1 MRCRSSALRVFVGLL
16 LNAYLLDALLSLHL
30 LEAHWRLSLGVHA
43 VQLQVLGLPTLIRG
57 RECLLVLEHGR
68 LVVSVALGRSKRKP
82 QAVGVD
88 GQSNVLTHLGTVF
101 DSHLLTCSA
110 DTFVGRITVVVE
122 VLALT
127 AQVFSLPQLLDL
139 LRGRSAASV
148 DVRSIVRVASRSV
161 LGGYCYVSRH
171 DLRVNSSVAPTL
183 FKIVSL
189 LRSYLL
195 RVLEA
200 LGPLLVVLE

>member
-1 MRCRSSALRVFVGLL
+1 LL

-43 VQLQVLGLPTLIRG
+43 VELEVLGLPTLIGG
-57 RECLLVLEHGR
+57 RECLLVLEHGG
-68 LVVSVALGRSKRKP
+68 LVVSVALGRSKRKA

-88 GQSNVLTHLGTVF
+88 GQSNILAHLGTVF

-110 DTFVGRITVVVE
+110 DTFVGRIAVVVE

-127 AQVFSLPQLLDL
+127 AQIFSLPQLLDL
-139 LRGRSAASV
+139 LRSRSAASV
-148 DVRSIVRVASRSV
+148 DVRSIVRVTSGGVFR
-161 LGGYCYVSRH
+161 GYCYVSGH
-171 DLRVNSSVAPTL
+171 DLRVDSSVLTTL

-189 LRSYLL
+189 LGSYLL

-200 LGPLLVVLE
+200 LGALLVVLEGTA